1 MALGRSCSI
10 QAAPEQSRFLIEGL
24 HCSIQKVRNALE
36 KSGGGGRGDG
46 NWSFELGQ
54 ILSLYMI
61 HTVLRYHFSMGLN
74 VVFNSLTLTWN
85 KVLCVWASLRTLN

>member
-36 KSGGGGRGDG
+36 KSGGGGGG
-46 NWSFELGQ
+46 GTG
-54 ILSLYMI
+54 IGVLS
-61 HTVLRYHFSMGLN
+61 
-74 VVFNSLTLTWN
+74 
-85 KVLCVWASLRTLN
+85 

>member
-36 KSGGGGRGDG
+36 KSGGGGEGGR
-46 NWSFELGQ
+46 ELE
-54 ILSLYMI
+54 
-61 HTVLRYHFSMGLN
+61 F
-74 VVFNSLTLTWN
+74 
-85 KVLCVWASLRTLN
+85 